1 MGSIIT
7 IGKKE
12 QVSLQIKDHIFR
24 CVVTKQSSVDSIL
37 DYFEKVIPEGI
48 LEKGKIIDAES
59 FELFL
64 SECMTEWKLKRK
76 HIRFLV
82 PDSSIFFRQLEV
94 PNELSK
100 EEIRGYINFEIGTSI
115 HLPFDEAYFDF
126 HLLEENT
133 VEQTKE
139 ILLFAVPEQL
149 ISDYVEHFE
158 QEKVVPDVAD
168 IAPLSLYRLYMQ
180 DHMDEMD
187 EQVMLLEWDLSSIN
201 ISIFHQ
207 HKPVFMR
214 NIVQFFSRDD
224 WEVTQQE
231 NLVEWV
237 CKQDE
242 KVQGEL
248 QDSFIE
254 VERVIDFYKYT
265 MHKGEKEVTKLFL
278 TGDHPKLRL
287 IQKMLQDSLGIHIE
301 TKNSLDILSKVNM
314 DVPDRFIL
322 PLSLCLK
329 EV

>member
-7 IGKKE
+7 VGKQE
-12 QVSLQIKDHIFR
+12 HISLQIKDHVLR
-24 CVVTKQSSVDSIL
+24 CVVTKQPSVDTIV

-59 FELFL
+59 FEMFL
-64 SECMTEWKLKRK
+64 SECVTEWKLKRK

-100 EEIRGYINFEIGTSI
+100 EEIRGYINFEIGSSI

-126 HLLEENT
+126 YLLENEA
-133 VEQTKE
+133 EEEKKQ

-149 ISDYVEHFE
+149 ITDYVAHFE
-158 QEKVVPDVAD
+158 QEKTVPEVAD
-168 IAPLSLYRLYMQ
+168 VAPLSLYRLYMQ
-180 DHMDEMD
+180 DHIDEMD
-187 EQVMLLEWDLSSIN
+187 EQVMMLEWDLSSIN

-214 NIVQFFSRDD
+214 NIVQFFRRDD
-224 WEVTQQE
+224 WEVTHHD
-231 NLVEWV
+231 NLVEWF
-237 CKQDE
+237 CKNDE

-248 QDSFIE
+248 QDSLIE

-265 MHKGEKEVTKLFL
+265 MNKGEKEVTKIFL
-278 TGDHPKLRL
+278 TGDHPKMLL
-287 IQKMLQDSLGIHIE
+287 IQKMLQDALGIHVE
-301 TKNSLDILSKVNM
+301 TENSLDILSKVNM
-314 DVPDRFIL
+314 DVPSRFIL